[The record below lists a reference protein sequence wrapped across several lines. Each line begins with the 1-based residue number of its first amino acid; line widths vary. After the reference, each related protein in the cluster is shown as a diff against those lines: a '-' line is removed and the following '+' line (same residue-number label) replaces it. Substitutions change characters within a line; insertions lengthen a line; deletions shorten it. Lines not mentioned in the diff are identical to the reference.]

1 MDFFGAAS
9 ILEHKLWATVFQPAL
24 HIALILVLAWI
35 VLKLAK
41 KAIKLLQKNMLKRTS
56 DSEGMKRVGTLGNV
70 FRYIVSVVIA
80 VIAIMLVLDQI
91 GISIAPILA
100 AAGVVGL
107 AVGFGAQTLVKD
119 FFTGFF
125 LLLENQVRQGDV
137 IEAGG
142 KSGLVEEITLRYIK
156 MRDYDGDVHFVPNST
171 ITAVTNKSRGFA
183 YAVIDVRVGYR
194 EKIDEVFELIRKVAS
209 EMRKDLG
216 NKILEDAEI
225 AGVENLT
232 DTAVI
237 VKARVK
243 VAPLEQWNVR
253 REFLRRVKTTF
264 DEHGIEIPYPY
275 VTPDTAPVVSSNP
288 TQLPYKYARRDN
300 PAKE

>member
-1 MDFFGAAS
+1 
-9 ILEHKLWATVFQPAL
+9 
-24 HIALILVLAWI
+24 
-35 VLKLAK
+35 
-41 KAIKLLQKNMLKRTS
+41 
-56 DSEGMKRVGTLGNV
+56 
-70 FRYIVSVVIA
+70 
-80 VIAIMLVLDQI
+80 
-91 GISIAPILA
+91 
-100 AAGVVGL
+100 
-107 AVGFGAQTLVKD
+107 
-119 FFTGFF
+119 
-125 LLLENQVRQGDV
+125 